1 MLEVKRR
8 LIHELAKLKI
18 VWSVKRAQGKYGGV
32 HAMPG

>member
-8 LIHELAKLKI
+8 LIHEIAKFKI
-18 VWSVKRAQGKYGGV
+18 VWSVKRAQRKNGGA